1 MPLQST
7 KYLNFLNFKM
17 ANHCSNYLSLQGL
30 TADQWKQFVD
40 ACVAGEKEV
49 GGFLTTL
56 YPEPDYTVTPVAKL
70 YPEIDAYY
78 AKTEEEKQKILKNE
92 PTIREDSWWDWRNM
106 NWGTK
111 WIDYQC
117 HQLEFLTEPSTDFDI
132 PFESAWSPLNE
143 HCMEVLSKKFPGVLL
158 TLSYDEIGEDF
169 FGATVAKDGV
179 VLDYFTESGK
189 LREIW
194 AKENHPGLWEEAE
207 NPEDEDAM
215 EKLYELWWEVRDMV
229 MDGHLDPI
237 QEDLTRQVMEQTS
250 APTMTDLVGQK

>member
-78 AKTEEEKQKILKNE
+78 AKTDEEKQKILKNE

-117 HQLEFLTEPSTDFDI
+117 HQQEFPTEPSTYFDI
-132 PFESAWSPLNE
+132 PFVSAWSPLNKN
-143 HCMEVLSKKFPGVLL
+143 CMEVLSKKFPGVLL
-158 TLSYDEIGEDF
+158 TITYDESGCDF
-169 FGATVAKDGV
+169 CGVTVAKDGV
-179 VLDYFTESGK
+179 VLDYCTDISK
-189 LREIW
+189 LKETW
-194 AKENHPGLWEEAE
+194 AQENHPGLWEEAE
-207 NPEDEDAM
+207 NPEDEDATD
-215 EKLYELWWEVRDMV
+215 ELEDLWCDEMCEVISD
-229 MDGHLDPI
+229 HLDSI
-237 QEDLTRQVMEQTS
+237 EDDLTRQVMEQTS